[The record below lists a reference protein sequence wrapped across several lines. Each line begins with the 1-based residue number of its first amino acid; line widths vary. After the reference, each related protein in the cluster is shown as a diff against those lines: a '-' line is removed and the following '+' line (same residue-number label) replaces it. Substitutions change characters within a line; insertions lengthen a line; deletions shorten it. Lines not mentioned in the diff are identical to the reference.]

1 MLRAS
6 FLEKQLINNNVTV
19 VFKDTI
25 DEIIHKSSIEANA
38 FLRFINVVVSPIR
51 DGMSKV
57 INTFKTHF
65 RDNSQI
71 SLVPIEVLTLIS
83 LFIDS
88 VDFQIK
94 HFHSLQSHAH
104 SKLYI
109 TFRKIKE
116 RNQFNLQ
123 GTSSTMKLL

>member
-38 FLRFINVVVSPIR
+38 FLRSINVVVSPIR

-88 VDFQIK
+88 VDISNK
-94 HFHSLQSHAH
+94 
-104 SKLYI
+104 
-109 TFRKIKE
+109 TF
-116 RNQFNLQ
+116 
-123 GTSSTMKLL
+123 S